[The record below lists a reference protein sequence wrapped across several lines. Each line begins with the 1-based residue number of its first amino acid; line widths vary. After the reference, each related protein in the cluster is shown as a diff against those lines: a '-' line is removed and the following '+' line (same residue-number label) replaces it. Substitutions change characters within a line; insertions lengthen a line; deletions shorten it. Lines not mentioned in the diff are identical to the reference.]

1 MNQNLRNKTRHIR
14 KEDLTENQEDIYNR
28 KRFVG
33 YIEVIRINIKINMI
47 YIFEELND
55 KMENFNRKLQTIKKS
70 NKNSRN
76 RNTIKKFFK
85 LMDLRADWIQ
95 LKRDVINRCTHRSSK
110 HNAEKTADIILYIQS
125 SISFYLHEVQKQ
137 TKVIYSVRHPVWLN
151 LGRIKEI
158 MIRCWNEGGYF
169 LLNMVILVYLF

>member
-1 MNQNLRNKTRHIR
+1 MNQDLRNKTRHIR
-14 KEDLTENQEDIYNR
+14 KQDLTENQEDIYNR

-76 RNTIKKFFK
+76 RNTIKKFF
-85 LMDLRADWIQ
+85 
-95 LKRDVINRCTHRSSK
+95 
-110 HNAEKTADIILYIQS
+110 
-125 SISFYLHEVQKQ
+125 
-137 TKVIYSVRHPVWLN
+137 
-151 LGRIKEI
+151 
-158 MIRCWNEGGYF
+158 
-169 LLNMVILVYLF
+169 